1 MGLDILLFR
10 ASRYKKDVMLLK
22 CVPRRARKLMKGLGN
37 KSYALATIAFPS
49 WNLLT
54 SSDDNL
60 MKLQQTLN

>member
-1 MGLDILLFR
+1 
-10 ASRYKKDVMLLK
+10 
-22 CVPRRARKLMKGLGN
+22 MKGLGN

-60 MKLQQTLN
+60 MKLQQALN